1 MIPTNKFRGIFAFA
15 VTPTKDDGDRV
26 DENRL
31 RELLDYLIE
40 QRVHGIAVF
49 GSTGAIG
56 SFTEEERKRVA
67 KVAVEHV
74 NGQLPL
80 VVGTGALTTA
90 EAVRLSKYA
99 QEVGADGV
107 IVVPITYWPL
117 TDDELY
123 EHYRSIATAI
133 KIPVCV
139 YNNPGTTG
147 VDMKPSLLARMAEI
161 DNIRYVK
168 ESSGDLTRITSLA
181 RLTKNTVSVFHGH
194 ESTALEAFM
203 AGAQGWFAGIGN
215 AIPRQC
221 VELFELA
228 VDKGDVATAR
238 EHFHKMLPLCE
249 FFVEKSLVRCSHTAL
264 DLMGRSMGPPRRPL
278 RMLAPADRAR
288 LQSMLREIGIIN
300 GR

>member
-1 MIPTNKFRGIFAFA
+1 MSRANRFRGIFAFA
-15 VTPTKDDGDRV
+15 ATPTTGDGESV
-26 DENRL
+26 DEGRL
-31 RELLDYLIE
+31 RELLDYFIE

-56 SFTEEERKRVA
+56 SFTEEERRRLA

-74 NGQLPL
+74 NGRLP
-80 VVGTGALTTA
+80 VIVGTGALTTS

-99 QEVGADGV
+99 EDVGADGV

-117 TDDELY
+117 TDEEIYD
-123 EHYRSIATAI
+123 HYRRIATSI

-147 VDMKPSLLARMAEI
+147 VDMKPPLLARMAEI

-203 AGAQGWFAGIGN
+203 AGAQGWFAGIAN

-228 VDKGDVATAR
+228 VDKGDVLRAR
-238 EHFHKMLPLCE
+238 EHFYKMLPLCE

-264 DLMGRSMGPPRRPL
+264 ELLGRPMGPPRRPL
-278 RMLAPADRAR
+278 RMLAPDDRAR
-288 LQSMLREIGIIN
+288 LDAMLREIGVLD
-300 GR
+300 RR